1 MNRIKRESYL
11 NELIN
16 RKENGLIKVIT
27 GIRRCGKSYLLF
39 DMYYEYLLSQ
49 GVSEQNVIKI
59 SLEDDENEELRD
71 SKKLAGYIR
80 DRLQNN
86 ADMHYVFIDEV
97 QYAIKKEDLKSD
109 KPLPLYGVLNGLIK
123 EPNVDVYVTG
133 SNSKLL
139 SKDVM
144 TEFRGRGDEVR
155 IYPLTFKEYYDYVGG
170 DKADAFED
178 YALYGGLP
186 LVLFKKTPRDKAKY
200 LSDLFKE
207 VYFKDIE
214 ERYNIAMPEVM
225 EVLTDDLCSSIG
237 SLTNSLKI
245 ANTLK
250 SVRNIDVNSQ
260 TISAYLNYLEESFLF
275 NEAKRFDVKGKKYF
289 SYPSKFYCTDMGL
302 RNARLNFRQQ
312 EETHT
317 MENIIYNELLTR
329 GYSVDVGVVQ
339 IAAVGADG
347 KQHQTQ
353 CEIDFVVNDGMN
365 KYYIQSALN
374 IDDKNKEKTELRPL
388 LSTRDFFKKVI
399 ITKTRMKP
407 WVDDNGIIHIGL
419 YDFLLDK
426 DCLR

>member
-1 MNRIKRESYL
+1 MNRIRRESYL

-39 DMYYEYLLSQ
+39 DMYYDYLLSQ
-49 GVSEQNVIKI
+49 GVSEQNVVKI
-59 SLEDDENEELRD
+59 TLEDDENEELRD

-80 DRLQNN
+80 DRLKNN
-86 ADMHYVFIDEV
+86 GDMHYVFIDEV

-109 KPLPLYGVLNGLIK
+109 KPLPLYGVLNGLMK

-186 LVLFKKTPRDKAKY
+186 LVLSKKTQRDKAKY

-388 LSTRDFFKKVI
+388 LSTRDFFKKVV

-407 WVDDNGIIHIGL
+407 WVDDNGIFHIGL